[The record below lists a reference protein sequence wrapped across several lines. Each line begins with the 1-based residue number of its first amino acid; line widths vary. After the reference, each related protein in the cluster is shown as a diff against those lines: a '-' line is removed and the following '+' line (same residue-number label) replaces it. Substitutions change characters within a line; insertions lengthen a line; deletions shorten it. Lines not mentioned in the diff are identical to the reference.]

1 MPTDLAPGNCLDYDL
16 PRGSVDRSTKFID
29 GFADSSVYG
38 TEIMGHYQLYI
49 YTLGECL
56 LCNEKGE
63 KLELRDGD
71 YNYDPITGKM
81 QIGITFNFLIT
92 DVTLGFLSQ
101 CW

>member
-1 MPTDLAPGNCLDYDL
+1 M
-16 PRGSVDRSTKFID
+16 
-29 GFADSSVYG
+29 
-38 TEIMGHYQLYI
+38 EHYRLYL
-49 YTLGECL
+49 YASGKCL